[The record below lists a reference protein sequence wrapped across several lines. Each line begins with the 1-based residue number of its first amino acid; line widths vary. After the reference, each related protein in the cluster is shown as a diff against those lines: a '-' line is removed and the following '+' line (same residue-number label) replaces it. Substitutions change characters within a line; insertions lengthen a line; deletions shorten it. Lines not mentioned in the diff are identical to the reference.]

1 MLGVGLHAGLG
12 HLGLTTRT
20 VCYVEREAFAAS
32 VMAARMAEGALD
44 DAPVWTDVTSF
55 DAAAWRGSVDCVLG
69 GFPCQDLSLAG
80 RRAGLD
86 GKRSGLF
93 FDLLRIA
100 EDSGARYL
108 FLENVAGIATAT
120 ATVVDE
126 AEGELEERAAA
137 RVLGELAD
145 RGWNAEWLT
154 LSASDVG
161 ASHGRARWF
170 CWAWRDLADASS
182 GDGRELARADQRGL
196 SQPDGTFVECADV
209 AHAERAER
217 RTLSVCGTGGEQGHD
232 GGWREANR
240 GSGITDEVLGHTTRQ
255 RCGETRQCGT
265 PAGHAG
271 PCGPVAGMADSE
283 RHGRHQGRAE
293 PSGIE
298 GRPDAAECCGAVADA
313 SSPRQQRPELGATRN
328 DHRGGQETHGSASQL
343 RGAHAI
349 GLFAP
354 GPSDERWTGILA
366 SYPWLAPAID
376 KTTESVFHG
385 MADGMARGLDFS
397 NRAARLK
404 CCGNGVVPLQAAAA
418 AVVLVRRMMEAA

>member
-1 MLGVGLHAGLG
+1 MLGIGLHAGLRHMG
-12 HLGLTTRT
+12 IETRT

-55 DAAAWRGSVDCVLG
+55 DAHAWRGAVDCVIG

-145 RGWNAEWLT
+145 RGWHAEWLT
-154 LSASDVG
+154 VSASDVG

-170 CWAWRDLADASS
+170 CWAWRELDDASS

-196 SQPDGTFVECADV
+196 PQPDGTPAECADV
-209 AHAERAER
+209 AHAERPER
-217 RTLSVCGTGGEQGHD
+217 RTLSVCGTGGKQGHD
-232 GGWREANR
+232 GGRPEAH
-240 GSGITDEVLGHTTRQ
+240 GGPGIADEVLGNTGLQYKHVQQREDGAELTRTDI
-255 RCGETRQCGT
+255 GL
-265 PAGHAG
+265 
-271 PCGPVAGMADSE
+271 ADTAW
-283 RHGRHQGRAE
+283 HGRHQGRPE

-298 GRPDAAECCGAVADA
+298 GRPDVAECGGAVADT

-418 AVVLVRRMMEAA
+418 AVVLVRRMMETA

>member
-1 MLGVGLHAGLG
+1 MNVALHTIECFAGVGMLGVGLHAGLG
-12 HLGLTTRT
+12 HLGVETRT

-55 DAAAWRGSVDCVLG
+55 DATAWRGSVDCVIG

-108 FLENVAGIATAT
+108 FLENVAGIASAT

-170 CWAWRDLADASS
+170 CWAWRCMDNSPGTRCDGARQWPATDDKGGKCLFGAGCSDLGNTECSRRPTAGS
-182 GDGRELARADQRGL
+182 GHAIHAGRELEPG
-196 SQPDGTFVECADV
+196 CCDV
-209 AHAERAER
+209 AHSQRAER
-217 RTLSVCGTGGEQGHD
+217 RPVSVCGTGGEQGHD
-232 GGWREANR
+232 GGRRETHG
-240 GSGITDEVLGHTTRQ
+240 GSGITDEVLGHTGLQYQHVQQWEDGAELTRTDI
-255 RCGETRQCGT
+255 GLGDPEG
-265 PAGHAG
+265 
-271 PCGPVAGMADSE
+271 
-283 RHGRHQGRAE
+283 HGRHQGRPE
-293 PSGIE
+293 PGGIE
-298 GRPDAAECCGAVADA
+298 GRPDAAECCGAVADTQRLDCERRGISGDMA
-313 SSPRQQRPELGATRN
+313 RTRGAAEDQTRQREWSGPSADSSGQPVAHTSSPRQQGREQCRTCLGN
-328 DHRGGQETHGSASQL
+328 RGGGGST
-343 RGAHAI
+343 
-349 GLFAP
+349 
-354 GPSDERWTGILA
+354 WT
-366 SYPWLAPAID
+366 S
-376 KTTESVFHG
+376 
-385 MADGMARGLDFS
+385 
-397 NRAARLK
+397 
-404 CCGNGVVPLQAAAA
+404 
-418 AVVLVRRMMEAA
+418 

>member
-1 MLGVGLHAGLG
+1 MK
-12 HLGLTTRT
+12 
-20 VCYVEREAFAAS
+20 ERPILFSAPMVRAI
-32 VMAARMAEGALD
+32 LD
-44 DAPVWTDVTSF
+44 GIWTDVTSF
-55 DAAAWRGSVDCVLG
+55 DATAWRGSVDCVIG

-170 CWAWRDLADASS
+170 CLAWRCMDNSPGTRCDGARQWPATDDKGGKCLFGAGCSDLGNTECSRRPTAGS
-182 GDGRELARADQRGL
+182 GHAIHAGRELEPG
-196 SQPDGTFVECADV
+196 CCDV
-209 AHAERAER
+209 AHSQRAER
-217 RTLSVCGTGGEQGHD
+217 RPVSVCGTGGEQGHD
-232 GGWREANR
+232 GGRREAH
-240 GSGITDEVLGHTTRQ
+240 GGPGVAGEVLGHTPSQ
-255 RCGETRQCGT
+255 RCGETRECGA
-265 PAGHAG
+265 PAGNAG
-271 PCGPVAGMADSE
+271 SGGPVAGMAASE

-328 DHRGGQETHGSASQL
+328 DHRGGA
-343 RGAHAI
+343 
-349 GLFAP
+349 
-354 GPSDERWTGILA
+354 
-366 SYPWLAPAID
+366 
-376 KTTESVFHG
+376 
-385 MADGMARGLDFS
+385 
-397 NRAARLK
+397 
-404 CCGNGVVPLQAAAA
+404 GNTWIS
-418 AVVLVRRMMEAA
+418 